1 MLLGSVKSHS
11 GSKNASELL
20 EKWYKLDEN
29 SVPAA
34 YVLLPVSAFFPHAY
48 KNAAYSDETTAK
60 QERQQWSQTLEA
72 MRAALKK
79 AASQIDF
86 TAFPTCNMTE
96 EDFAISVTEEEITT
110 GIKGQDIDPNYM
122 FLFLRSLKGLEEVDP
137 NNNGFVKRLWTLTSV
152 DVNLRLQMEM
162 MRNSCW
168 TSSKITAKVLYQTI
182 TSVGEITDNLC
193 MHM

>member
-48 KNAAYSDETTAK
+48 KNAANSDETTAK
-60 QERQQWSQTLEA
+60 EERQQWWQTLEA

-79 AASQIDF
+79 AARQIDF
-86 TAFPTCNMTE
+86 SAFPTCNMTE
-96 EDFAISVTEEEITT
+96 EDFTISVTEEEITT

-122 FLFLRSLKGLEEVDP
+122 FLFLRSLKGLEEADP
-137 NNNGFVKRLWTLTSV
+137 NNNGFVKRF
-152 DVNLRLQMEM
+152 NRL
-162 MRNSCW
+162 
-168 TSSKITAKVLYQTI
+168 K
-182 TSVGEITDNLC
+182 TDTKHFLQF
-193 MHM
+193 

>member
-96 EDFAISVTEEEITT
+96 EDFTISVTEEEITT

-122 FLFLRSLKGLEEVDP
+122 FLFLRSLKGLEEADP
-137 NNNGFVKRLWTLTSV
+137 NNNGFVKRFMDV
-152 DVNLRLQMEM
+152 DERGRKSQIANGDD
-162 MRNSCW
+162 
-168 TSSKITAKVLYQTI
+168 AKLLLDKLKDYCQRFI
-182 TSVGEITDNLC
+182 PDNNIC
-193 MHM
+193 R